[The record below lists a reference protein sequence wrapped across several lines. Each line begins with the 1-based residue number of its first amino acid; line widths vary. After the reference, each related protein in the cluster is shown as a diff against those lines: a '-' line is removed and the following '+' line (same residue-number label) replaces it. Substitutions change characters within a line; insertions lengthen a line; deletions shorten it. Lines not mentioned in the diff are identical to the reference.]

1 MTRPTSSAPSAAS
14 WSEQSFRDALQIIA
28 EGLAELVGF
37 GMVVLSVR
45 QGDDLVV
52 VAVAGTA
59 GGQRADGTVESVDEM
74 LGARWPVAH
83 LEALVDVAESWGRF
97 QFVRHDR
104 APRGN
109 WVWVREPAAVEGD
122 GAWHPNDGAIAP
134 IHDATGELV
143 GAISVDEPRTGRY
156 PDAAHRRVMD
166 RYAEEAAGVMISALE
181 REALEGRLALAE
193 SARLLLRTASRHL
206 SLDTLLDETG
216 PAFLEAFAAA
226 GLWLRIMGSA
236 ETLLPGSRHQ
246 LPVGTPSQEVA
257 DNLSLAAEG
266 LWEHQRAAIVYV
278 DGRSRNTVLD
288 DEATDVLRAL
298 VRETGFGSVLHAPIG
313 AGSECLGSLVM
324 AREPGQPDWSGAEL
338 DLATEVARDLGRIIR
353 NGQTYT
359 RVQEL
364 VRELRE
370 LDAHKSRLIAMI
382 SHELKNPLTVLL
394 ANGEL
399 LEAELDG
406 DPAALARLADVDA
419 NAHRMGRVV
428 DNLLLLSK
436 LADPDTPLVERDVD
450 LRPVFGQVEAAF
462 AASMGQRRITLR
474 TTLPEE
480 PLVVR
485 GDPTEL
491 RTMLANVIGNGIKF
505 SDDGSQVDV
514 VVTASRDAVEVTVV
528 DHGIGISPEDQGRL
542 FTSFFRSQDPAAL
555 TRPGSGLGLGMVD
568 RILRRHGGRAEVRST
583 LGQGTTVRIVLPV
596 RTPDEGH

>member
-1 MTRPTSSAPSAAS
+1 MSTISAPRAAS

-52 VAVAGTA
+52 VAVAGA
-59 GGQRADGTVESVDEM
+59 SGARRHDGTVETAEEM
-74 LGARWPVAH
+74 LGARWPVADVVDL
-83 LEALVDVAESWGRF
+83 LEVAESWGRF
-97 QFVRHDR
+97 QFVPHDR
-104 APRGN
+104 APRHS
-109 WVWVREPAAVEGD
+109 WAWVRESVPPTDEGD
-122 GAWHPNDGAIAP
+122 WHPNDGAIAP

-143 GAISVDEPRTGRY
+143 GAISVDDPRTGRY
-156 PDAAHRRVMD
+156 PDAAQRRVMD
-166 RYAEEAAGVMISALE
+166 RYAEEAASVMVSALE
-181 REALEGRLALAE
+181 REALEGRLELAE
-193 SARLLLRTASRHL
+193 SARQLLRTASRHL

-226 GLWLRIMGSA
+226 GLWLRILGSA

-246 LPVGTPSQEVA
+246 LPVGMPSEQTA
-257 DNLSLAAEG
+257 DDLSRAAEG
-266 LWEHQRAAIVYV
+266 LWERQQAAIVYV

-288 DEATDVLRAL
+288 DAGIDTMRAI
-298 VRETGFGSVLHAPIG
+298 VRDSGFGSVLHAPIG

-324 AREPGQPDWSGAEL
+324 SRDPGQPDWSVAEL
-338 DLATEVARDLGRIIR
+338 DLAAEVARDLGRIIR

-359 RVQEL
+359 RVQGL
-364 VRELRE
+364 VRDLRG

-394 ANGEL
+394 TNGEL

-406 DPAALARLADVDA
+406 DPAALARLADVAA

-450 LRPVFGQVEAAF
+450 LRPVFAEVESAF
-462 AASMGQRRITLR
+462 TASMGQRRLTLE
-474 TTLPEE
+474 TTLPDG

-505 SDDGSQVDV
+505 SHDGGHVSVT
-514 VVTASRDAVEVTVV
+514 VTASRDAVEVTVV
-528 DHGIGISPEDQGRL
+528 DRGVGISPEDQEQL
-542 FTSFFRSQDPAAL
+542 FTRFFRSQDPAVLA
-555 TRPGSGLGLGMVD
+555 RPGSGLGLGMVD
-568 RILRRHGGRAEVRST
+568 RILRRHGGHAEIAST
-583 LGQGTTVRIVLPV
+583 LGQGTTVRILLPT
-596 RTPDEGH
+596 RTPDGPG